1 MTMAERGAMKTES
14 YRFGSGNDGPPAG
27 PVQAALD
34 ALDCQVA
41 VLTPDGE
48 VVVVN
53 EAWRRLAESDL
64 PSATHVPPGRNY
76 LQAFNDRG
84 LMCREAREAAAG
96 VSAVLSRRLSQFST
110 EYPCHTGSQKH
121 WFEVNATACDISGSP
136 HTIVVQRSIT
146 FSKELEERLRQEA
159 ERLVLVPPATET
171 ENKVEELQAL
181 LIRKEEFLATLLH
194 ELRNPLAP
202 IANALEL
209 LGRHPGDTDLVAR
222 ARGII
227 QRQLRQITR
236 LVDDLFD
243 ASRIHRKNI
252 EMRRARVDI
261 AEVIAESI
269 ETAQPLIDLRRHA
282 LTTSVSLE
290 TFFVHADS
298 MRLGQVLT
306 NLLINAAKYTNPGG
320 HISVI
325 VEAADANVLIRVRD
339 SGVGI
344 APEHLSEVFELFAQP
359 ACGSNARMGG
369 LGIGLAVAREL
380 MRLQGGSITVQSE
393 GLGCGSE
400 FIVSLPRADDSVGEG
415 A

>member
-1 MTMAERGAMKTES
+1 MIMVERGAVKTES
-14 YRFGSGNDGPPAG
+14 FRFGSSSDGPPPGA
-27 PVQAALD
+27 VQAALD

-64 PSATHVPPGRNY
+64 PCATHVPPGRNY

-96 VSAVLSRRLSQFST
+96 VSAVLSRRLSRFST
-110 EYPCHTGSQKH
+110 EYPCHTAGQKH
-121 WFEVNATACDISGSP
+121 WFEVNATACEISGWP

-146 FSKELEERLRQEA
+146 SSKELEERLRQEA
-159 ERLVLVPPATET
+159 ERLVIVRPAGDS
-171 ENKVEELQAL
+171 KVEELQAL
-181 LIRKEEFLATLLH
+181 LSRKEEFLATLLH

-209 LGRHPGDTDLVAR
+209 LGRHPGDTELVAR

-243 ASRIHRKNI
+243 ASRIHRKSV
-252 EMRRARVDI
+252 EMRSTRVDV
-261 AEVIAESI
+261 AEVVAESI

-282 LTTSVSLE
+282 LTTSVSFA

-325 VEAADANVLIRVRD
+325 VERIAGDVVIRVRD

-359 ACGSNARMGG
+359 VSGSKGRMGG

-380 MRLQGGSITVQSE
+380 MRLQGGSITVHSE
-393 GLGCGSE
+393 GPGCGSE
-400 FIVSLPRADDSVGEG
+400 FIVSLPMADDTTHEG

>member
-1 MTMAERGAMKTES
+1 MMLAERGAVKTES
-14 YRFGSGNDGPPAG
+14 FRFGSSSDGPPPGA
-27 PVQAALD
+27 VQAALD

-53 EAWRRLAESDL
+53 EAWRRLAESDV
-64 PSATHVPPGRNY
+64 PCAIHVPPGRNY

-96 VSAVLSRRLSQFST
+96 VSAVLSRRLSRFST
-110 EYPCHTGSQKH
+110 EYPCHTGGQKH
-121 WFEVNATACDISGSP
+121 WFEVNATACEISGSP

-146 FSKELEERLRQEA
+146 SSKELEERLRLEA
-159 ERLVLVPPATET
+159 ERLMLLQPAGAS
-171 ENKVEELQAL
+171 KVEELQAL
-181 LIRKEEFLATLLH
+181 LSRKEEFLATLLH

-209 LGRHPGDTDLVAR
+209 LGRHPGDADLVAR

-243 ASRIHRKNI
+243 ASRIHRQNV
-252 EMRRARVDI
+252 EMRRTRVDV
-261 AEVIAESI
+261 ADVVAESI
-269 ETAQPLIDLRRHA
+269 ETAQPLIDLRRHV
-282 LTTSVSLE
+282 LTTSVAPATL
-290 TFFVHADS
+290 FVQADP

-325 VEAADANVLIRVRD
+325 AEGVDGNVVIRVRD

-344 APEHLSEVFELFAQP
+344 APEHLSAVFELFAQP
-359 ACGSNARMGG
+359 VSGVKARMGG

-380 MRLQGGSITVQSE
+380 MRLQGGSITVHSE
-393 GLGCGSE
+393 GPGRGSE
-400 FIVSLPRADDSVGEG
+400 FTVSLPRADDTAHEG

>member
-1 MTMAERGAMKTES
+1 MSMAEWGAMKTES
-14 YRFGSGNDGPPAG
+14 FRFGSSSDGPPPSA
-27 PVQAALD
+27 VQAALD

-64 PSATHVPPGRNY
+64 PCATHVPPGRNY

-110 EYPCHTGSQKH
+110 EYPCHTGGQKH
-121 WFEVNATACDISGSP
+121 WFEVNATACEISGSP

-146 FSKELEERLRQEA
+146 CSKELEERLRQEA
-159 ERLVLVPPATET
+159 ERLVLLHPGTET
-171 ENKVEELQAL
+171 RVEELQAL

-209 LGRHPGDTDLVAR
+209 LGRHPEDMDLVGR

-243 ASRIHRKNI
+243 ASRIHRKNV
-252 EMRRARVDI
+252 EMRRARVDV

-325 VEAADANVLIRVRD
+325 AEAVDADVRIRVRD

-359 ACGSNARMGG
+359 ACVSKGRMGG

-380 MRLQGGSITVQSE
+380 MRLQGGSITVHSE

-400 FIVSLPRADDSVGEG
+400 FVVSLPRADDSVGEG

>member
-1 MTMAERGAMKTES
+1 MKTES
-14 YRFGSGNDGPPAG
+14 FRFGSSSDGPPPGA
-27 PVQAALD
+27 VQAALD

-41 VLTPDGE
+41 VLTPDGQ

-64 PSATHVPPGRNY
+64 PCATHVPEGRNY
-76 LQAFNDRG
+76 LQAFNDRA

-96 VSAVLSRRLSQFST
+96 VSAVLSRRLSRFST
-110 EYPCHTGSQKH
+110 EYPCHAAGQKH
-121 WFEVNATACDISGSP
+121 WFEVNATACEISGSP

-146 FSKELEERLRQEA
+146 SSKELEERLRQEA
-159 ERLVLVPPATET
+159 ERLVLVHPAGERT
-171 ENKVEELQAL
+171 VEELQAL
-181 LIRKEEFLATLLH
+181 LVRKEEFLATLLH

-209 LGRHPGDTDLVAR
+209 LGRHPGDADLVGR

-243 ASRIHRKNI
+243 ASRIHRKNV
-252 EMRRARVDI
+252 EMRRARIDV
-261 AEVIAESI
+261 AEVVAESI
-269 ETAQPLIDLRRHA
+269 ETAQPLIDLRRHV
-282 LTTSVSLE
+282 LTTTVTSA
-290 TFFVHADS
+290 TYFVHADS

-320 HISVI
+320 HISVMI
-325 VEAADANVLIRVRD
+325 ERVDSDVLVRVRD

-359 ACGSNARMGG
+359 SVGSKGRMGG

-400 FIVSLPRADDSVGEG
+400 FVVSLPVADDTAHER

>member
-1 MTMAERGAMKTES
+1 MTIAAEWGVMKTES
-14 YRFGSGNDGPPAG
+14 FRCGSSGEGPPAG
-27 PVQAALD
+27 AIQAALD

-53 EAWRRLAESDL
+53 EAWRRLAESDV
-64 PSATHVPPGRNY
+64 PCATHVPPGRNY

-96 VSAVLSRRLSQFST
+96 VSAVLSRRLSRFST
-110 EYPCHTGSQKH
+110 EYPCHTGGQKH
-121 WFEVNATACDISGSP
+121 WFEVNATACEISGSP

-146 FSKELEERLRQEA
+146 SSKELEERLRLEA
-159 ERLVLVPPATET
+159 ERLVLVRPAEAR
-171 ENKVEELQAL
+171 KIEELQGL
-181 LIRKEEFLATLLH
+181 LLRKEEFLATLLH

-209 LGRHPGDTDLVAR
+209 LGRHPDDPELVGR

-243 ASRIHRKNI
+243 ASRIHRKSV
-252 EMRRARVDI
+252 EMRRARLDVADAI
-261 AEVIAESI
+261 AGSI
-269 ETAQPLIDLRRHA
+269 ETAQPLIELRRHVLKTHVPQA
-282 LTTSVSLE
+282 TL
-290 TFFVHADS
+290 FVHADS

-320 HISVI
+320 DISVI
-325 VEAADANVLIRVRD
+325 AEEVDGQVLIRVRD

-344 APEHLSEVFELFAQP
+344 APEHLSQVFELFAQP
-359 ACGSNARMGG
+359 ASGPRSRMDG

-380 MRLQGGSITVQSE
+380 MRLQGGSITVHSD
-393 GLGCGSE
+393 GPGRGSE
-400 FIVSLPRADDSVGEG
+400 FVVSLPRADDTVMEG